1 MMDFI
6 LLAAV
11 FFLAFSN
18 GANDNFK
25 GVATLRQS
33 RYYSFGRAVT
43 WAAVWT
49 ALGSVAGIWFAAKLL
64 PIFSGAGLIHSGID
78 AESFLVAVGGGAALT
93 VFVAVKIGMPI
104 STTHALAGA
113 LTGTALLAGG
123 WSNFHPGVLGMTV
136 FLPLLLT
143 PLAAMGL
150 TWSTFPLLRR
160 IFSVTRTCI
169 CVTPAQMSPALVGAE
184 TLAMPSQPTP
194 GDLLPSITIDT
205 AAACAVHSPGA
216 KWRTDVNEVLHWFS
230 GGLISF
236 SRGMNDTPKIAALL
250 LLPALG
256 VATGTAFAG
265 VAVAMLLGGT
275 LAVRRVA
282 KTVSEDVT
290 DIQPVEGTGAN
301 LVTAALVTLASPLG
315 LAVSTTHT
323 AVGSIFGVGLSQP
336 DRTNGRKVREI
347 LLAWLF
353 TLPMGG
359 LLGSALYFLFQ

>member
-1 MMDFI
+1 MMYFI

-25 GVATLRQS
+25 GVATLRKS
-33 RYYSFGRAVT
+33 RYYSFRRAVS

-49 ALGSVAGIWFAAKLL
+49 ALGSVAGIWFAVRLL
-64 PIFSGAGLIHSGID
+64 PAFSGAGLIHPGID
-78 AESFLVAVGGGAALT
+78 ANAFLVAVGGGAALT

-104 STTHALAGA
+104 STTHALADA

-123 WSNFHPGVLGMTV
+123 RSNFHPGVLGMTV

-143 PLAAMGL
+143 PLVAMGL
-150 TWSTFPLLRR
+150 TYSTFPLLHR
-160 IFSVTRTCI
+160 IFPVTRSCI
-169 CVTPAQMSPALVGAE
+169 CVTPAPVSPTIVSAE
-184 TLAMPSQPTP
+184 TLALPAQPTP
-194 GDLLPSITIDT
+194 GDFLPAITIDT
-205 AAACAVHSPGA
+205 AAACSLHSPGA
-216 KWRTDVNEVLHWFS
+216 KCRADVNEVLHWFS

-256 VATGTAFAG
+256 VPTGSAFAG
-265 VAVAMLLGGT
+265 VAVTMLLGGT
-275 LAVRRVA
+275 LMVRRVA

-301 LVTAALVTLASPLG
+301 LVTAFLVTLASPLG
-315 LAVSTTHT
+315 LAVSTTHI

-347 LLAWLF
+347 LLAWFF

-359 LLGSALYFLFQ
+359 LLGSALYFLFR